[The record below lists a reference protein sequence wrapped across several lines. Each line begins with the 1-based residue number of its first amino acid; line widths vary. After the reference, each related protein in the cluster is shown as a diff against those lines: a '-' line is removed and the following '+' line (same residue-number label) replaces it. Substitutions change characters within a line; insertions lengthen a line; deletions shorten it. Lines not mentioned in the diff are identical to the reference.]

1 MNKQERLDREAA
13 RMVGVIEK
21 IIETEQQ
28 KRYLPKAG
36 SELDSDSEDEPMDD
50 IPEVDETEL

>member
-1 MNKQERLDREAA
+1 
-13 RMVGVIEK
+13 MVGVIEK
-21 IIETEQQ
+21 IIETERQ